1 LQRHALADGFL
12 DLLILW
18 RNERDKPQPLPA
30 LLDAFALK
38 TNAVLDALE
47 AEIDAIA
54 GSPVG
59 IAQIAIAIAGAYMD
73 FRFADLGWRERCPRL
88 SAWQL
93 RFAEPP
99 SMRATPIADA

>member
-1 LQRHALADGFL
+1 
-12 DLLILW
+12 
-18 RNERDKPQPLPA
+18 
-30 LLDAFALK
+30 
-38 TNAVLDALE
+38 
-47 AEIDAIA
+47 
-54 GSPVG
+54 
-59 IAQIAIAIAGAYMD
+59 MD